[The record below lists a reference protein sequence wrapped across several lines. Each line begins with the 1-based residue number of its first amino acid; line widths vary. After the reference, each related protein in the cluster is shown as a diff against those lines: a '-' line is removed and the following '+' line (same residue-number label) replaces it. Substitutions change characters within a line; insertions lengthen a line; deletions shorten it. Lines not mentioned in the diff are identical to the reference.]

1 MENVVMLTRMEFK
14 FSEEN
19 LTLNK
24 MKIEQKKKDKIKS
37 ITLTISYDDG
47 NVGVTID
54 QINYLEN

>member
-1 MENVVMLTRMEFK
+1 MLTRMEFK